1 MKQISI
7 ISNTTTALCSEELQ
21 QINGGTFESGFAAGQ
36 SVGQAVRRCLEDWGI
51 IDAAW
56 TIIKLF

>member
-7 ISNTTTALCSEELQ
+7 TTADLCAEELR
-21 QINGGTFESGFAAGQ
+21 QINRGTFESGAAAGE
-36 SVGQAVRRCLEDWGI
+36 SVGKAVRRCLEDWGI

-56 TIIKLF
+56 TIIKFLK

>member
-7 ISNTTTALCSEELQ
+7 TIHDLCSEELL
-21 QINGGTFESGFAAGQ
+21 QINGGTFESGAAAGE
-36 SVGQAVRRCLEDWGI
+36 SVGKAVRRCLEDWGI

-56 TIIKLF
+56 TIIKFFK